1 MFRCRVTFLPT
12 INSVNLRHHKHFEYV
27 ILQNV
32 DKNLG
37 NCHFFDVIYNEPNNN
52 NNRKNAQ
59 RKMCTKQPTLTTMR
73 KLCKI
78 LHKSNLQIC
87 WWWLFEVN
95 NVWSR
100 CFTYTRSFGG
110 WPIENFTYIWAIA
123 VLFIERQRVKNNT
136 QTLIIFK
143 WFFFC
148 MNEKKKKLQCF
159 RLKCRYWCFQPF
171 SSGNFFL
178 YSVGSRQENHRA
190 GKAYWK

>member
-1 MFRCRVTFLPT
+1 MAVNRWTTILAKFQSIQFHWIVELMNFLMFRCRVTFLPT
-12 INSVNLRHHKHFEYV
+12 INSFNLRHHKHFEYV

-100 CFTYTRSFGG
+100 CFTYTRSFDG
-110 WPIENFTYIWAIA
+110 WPIENFTYIWTIA
-123 VLFIERQRVKNNT
+123 VLFIERQRV
-136 QTLIIFK
+136 
-143 WFFFC
+143 
-148 MNEKKKKLQCF
+148 
-159 RLKCRYWCFQPF
+159 
-171 SSGNFFL
+171 
-178 YSVGSRQENHRA
+178 
-190 GKAYWK
+190 